1 MKSFAVSRKLHTFA
15 HAIKKCTNNQYR
27 GVEQL
32 VARQAHNLEVACSS
46 PASATNNDITSCKN
60 NELCR
65 FFGFRVRQ
73 NRDKIGRLLLGV
85 PEISLKSI
93 KNQQIM
99 RLLTKNVRKSSYETK
114 KMSTFAKDGI

>member
-1 MKSFAVSRKLHTFA
+1 MS
-15 HAIKKCTNNQYR
+15 
-27 GVEQL
+27 
-32 VARQAHNLEVACSS
+32 
-46 PASATNNDITSCKN
+46 
-60 NELCR
+60 

-114 KMSTFAKDGI
+114 KMSTFAKDSI

>member
-1 MKSFAVSRKLHTFA
+1 MKKL
-15 HAIKKCTNNQYR
+15 AIDNQQVTDGGR
-27 GVEQL
+27 VL
-32 VARQAHNLEVACSS
+32 LN

-65 FFGFRVRQ
+65 FFGFRVRLT
-73 NRDKIGRLLLGV
+73 RDKIGRPLLGV

-99 RLLTKNVRKSSYETK
+99 RLLTKNVRKSCYETK
-114 KMSTFAKDGI
+114 KMSTFAKDSI

>member
-1 MKSFAVSRKLHTFA
+1 MS
-15 HAIKKCTNNQYR
+15 
-27 GVEQL
+27 
-32 VARQAHNLEVACSS
+32 
-46 PASATNNDITSCKN
+46 
-60 NELCR
+60 

-73 NRDKIGRLLLGV
+73 TCDKIGRPLLEV

>member
-1 MKSFAVSRKLHTFA
+1 MKKL
-15 HAIKKCTNNQYR
+15 AIDNQQVTDGGR
-27 GVEQL
+27 VL
-32 VARQAHNLEVACSS
+32 LN

-99 RLLTKNVRKSSYETK
+99 RLLIKNVRKSCYETK